1 MAYLCSPHMMFA
13 PQARGYLFIDLI
25 KVTIKIAEINIS
37 APAAIRPKETKK
49 IVPASAVSQVW
60 VAHTKANREAKK
72 VRRIRIM
79 PPGRSLI

>member
-1 MAYLCSPHMMFA
+1 M
-13 PQARGYLFIDLI
+13 GYLFIDLI

-49 IVPASAVSQVW
+49 IVPASASSQVW

-79 PPGRSLI
+79 PPGRSLIWIAVRSTA